1 MASEVETSRDI
12 LIDDAISADDFVNTV
27 IVEASKNS
35 SHDSKEYN
43 CQKIKCVVSGF
54 CWTYI
59 KHDQTSF
66 PK

>member
-35 SHDSKEYN
+35 SHNSEEYN

-54 CWTYI
+54 C
-59 KHDQTSF
+59 
-66 PK
+66 